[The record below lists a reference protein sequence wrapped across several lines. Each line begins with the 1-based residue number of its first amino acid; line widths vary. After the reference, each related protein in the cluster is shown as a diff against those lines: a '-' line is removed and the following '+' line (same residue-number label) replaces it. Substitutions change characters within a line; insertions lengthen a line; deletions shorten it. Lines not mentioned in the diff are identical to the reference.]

1 MQSIISIENK
11 RKKAMP
17 RKCQIQGCEKTAK
30 LRSNDGDPIKY
41 FCLTSNDEH
50 NSSKTGLTFTK
61 IVNCPCQTCVSLAVE
76 DVKEATY
83 GPIVNGKLKRMYCKH
98 HISKNES
105 AQIVPKIAIVRQC
118 VFEGCQLQPSFCLP
132 GETKRKFCKKHK
144 PETAV
149 NTAIAL
155 NLTCIYESAEEGR
168 CIISANYGFADDQKP
183 RYCQT
188 HRLAGMKN
196 IVEMNRKSPRGCE
209 VVGCPITR
217 AIFGLP
223 GDKKATRC
231 RNHRT
236 ERMIDVVTKKCNGCG
251 LYVVNGTKN
260 NLCSY
265 CSPDTKKQRQ
275 KETIIENILQLS
287 FPTRNFVNNQTFAM
301 DTSCSIKKYRPD
313 FSLDCGFYYIIVECD
328 EDAHRQYDNSCETKR
343 MYEIASGLGMP
354 VIFIRYNPDS
364 FTMGNETKHARISS
378 EFKRMQLVRIIDTY
392 LNTVTYE
399 SMDEVFKKST
409 IIVHY
414 LFYDNQE
421 QSYSRIVGLVENNDN
436 LEEIKV

>member
-1 MQSIISIENK
+1 M
-11 RKKAMP
+11 
-17 RKCQIQGCEKTAK
+17 
-30 LRSNDGDPIKY
+30 
-41 FCLTSNDEH
+41 
-50 NSSKTGLTFTK
+50 
-61 IVNCPCQTCVSLAVE
+61 
-76 DVKEATY
+76 
-83 GPIVNGKLKRMYCKH
+83 
-98 HISKNES
+98 
-105 AQIVPKIAIVRQC
+105 
-118 VFEGCQLQPSFCLP
+118 P
-132 GETKRKFCKKHK
+132 GETKRKFCKLHK
-144 PETAV
+144 PK
-149 NTAIAL
+149 NAIRHIVASKR
-155 NLTCIYESAEEGR
+155 TCIYESKEDGR
-168 CIISANYGFADDQKP
+168 CIISPVYGFADDQKP

-188 HRLAGMKN
+188 HRLDGMRN
-196 IVEMNRKSPRGCE
+196 IVDINRGCQ
-209 VVGCPITR
+209 VVGCPIVR
-217 AIFGLP
+217 AYFGFP

-260 NLCSY
+260 KLCSY

-275 KETIIENILQLS
+275 KEAIIENILKLS
-287 FPTRNFVNNQTFAM
+287 FPTHNFVNNQTFAS

-313 FSLDCGFYYIIVECD
+313 FSLDLGFYYIIVECD
-328 EDAHRQYDNSCETKR
+328 EDAHRQYDNSCEKKR

-354 VIFIRYNPDS
+354 VVFIRYNPDS

-378 EFKRMQLVRIIDTY
+378 EFKRMQLVRTIDTY

-421 QSYSRIVGLVENNDN
+421 PSYSRVVGLVENNED
-436 LEEIKV
+436 LEEIKM